1 LHGWLDVV
9 QRNWL
14 RRHGGPADTD
24 HRKARRLNPNF
35 RTLGTLEESDYTW
48 ADRGIRCLTATFLGL
63 LECASHARLDRGY
76 ARGASENID

>member
-1 LHGWLDVV
+1 MSYNETGC
-9 QRNWL
+9 
-14 RRHGGPADTD
+14 ADTA
-24 HRKARRLNPNF
+24 ARPTPTTVRPGASILNF